1 VIVRTPRERR
11 LLLALVSAFV
21 LVVAAGIVVRVV
33 DNAARSAPQGG
44 AIPIGGGVLD
54 CGVGW
59 SHPHAGS
66 LTFAV
71 TNTGV
76 NAEDVY
82 LETADGA
89 AVFGELEGIGPGAT
103 HLLGASLG
111 HGNYHFVCLP
121 SDADALS
128 GPSVTLTRAG
138 TPAHLTPGIRL
149 VTKDDLTEPAIAYHA
164 WITGQLP
171 VLSAETATLRA
182 AISTDSRAAAQAA
195 WLTAHQEYESLG
207 AAYGAFGD
215 ADAAINGTPAAGHTA
230 TNDPGLTGFHRIE
243 GLLWSGAPVSDAAA
257 PAQQL
262 VADIASLT
270 SQFSSSPIDPI
281 DVGLRA
287 HEILENAIQF
297 ELTGAT
303 DAGSHTELAT
313 IAANLDGTRQAL
325 EPLRAL
331 LSTRYS
337 GLAETDRWL
346 ARSTALVASFRAANG
361 SWQPLTA
368 LTPGQ
373 RSVLDA
379 TLDRTVELL
388 APVATICD
396 PRRADK

>member
-1 VIVRTPRERR
+1 M
-11 LLLALVSAFV
+11 LALVSAFV
-21 LVVAAGIVVRVV
+21 LVGAAGIVVRVAG
-33 DNAARSAPQGG
+33 NSARSAPQGSTI
-44 AIPIGGGVLD
+44 AIGGGALD

-59 SHPHAGS
+59 IHPHAGN

-71 TNTGV
+71 TNGGV

-82 LETADGA
+82 LETADGS
-89 AVFGELEGIGPGAT
+89 AVFGELEGIGVGAT
-103 HLLGASLG
+103 HLLSASLG
-111 HGNYHFVCLP
+111 QGSYHFVCLP
-121 SDADALS
+121 SDADALI
-128 GPSVTLTRAG
+128 GPSISLARAG

-149 VTKDDLTEPAIAYHA
+149 VTKNDLTEPAIAYHA

-171 VLSAETATLRA
+171 ALSAGA
-182 AISTDSRAAAQAA
+182 AGLEAAVSTGDRAAAQAA

-215 ADAAINGTPAAGHTA
+215 ADAAINGTPAAGDTA
-230 TNDPGLTGFHRIE
+230 SNDPHLTGFHRIE
-243 GLLWSGAPVSDAAA
+243 GLLWSNAPVLDAAA
-257 PAQQL
+257 PARQL
-262 VADIASLT
+262 VTDIASLT
-270 SQFSSSPIDPI
+270 SQFASSPIDPI

-313 IAANLDGTRQAL
+313 ISANLDGTRQAL
-325 EPLRAL
+325 EPLRDL
-331 LSTRYS
+331 LSTRYP

-361 SWQPLTA
+361 SWQPLTT
-368 LTPGQ
+368 LTPTQ

-379 TLDRTVELL
+379 TLDSTVELL
-388 APVATICD
+388 APVASICD